1 MSELNV
7 TWKCMKNDIDKQ
19 KLLLN
24 FLPREY
30 IYEIKS
36 YDVIRDNEIRL
47 ESKFTV
53 RLSTNVCSEE
63 AKRMNLICKIFPST
77 ERQTNT
83 NYVVCQEEVT
93 LLCTRT
99 FYRLQFAVRHAERG

>member
-7 TWKCMKNDIDKQ
+7 TWKCRKNDIDKQ

-24 FLPREY
+24 FLPHEY

-47 ESKFTV
+47 
-53 RLSTNVCSEE
+53 STNVCSEE
-63 AKRMNLICKIFPST
+63 GIRMNLICKIFPST

-99 FYRLQFAVRHAERG
+99 FYRLQFAVCHAERG